1 MAELIFVV
9 DGDVESRRLAQRYLE
24 DGGHYVRTFST
35 IADFEKVQ
43 DCRPSLMLIA
53 STLPDG
59 DGLDLC
65 RRIRR
70 RPVESRIPVI
80 FVTTGTGEEQNC
92 AALEAGADNCLAKP
106 FSPRELMALVQAAL
120 RRVIRSF
127 PVESADIV
135 IDKTAMKL
143 SVRGAEVATTTL
155 EFRLVDYLARH
166 RGHTFTRDR
175 LLDAVW
181 GKLQFVTPRCVDA
194 CIRRLREKIEPD
206 ITSPTYVKTVRGIGY
221 RFDAVAVWPT
231 PPPGRCECLACAPP
245 NGRTARAGAL
255 RLIRREAAS

>member
-9 DGDVESRRLAQRYLE
+9 DGDLESCRLAQRYLE
-24 DGGHYVRTFST
+24 NGGHSVRTFST
-35 IADFEKVQ
+35 VAELERVQ

-59 DGLDLC
+59 GGLDLC

-70 RPVESRIPVI
+70 GPLESSIPLI
-80 FVTTGTGEEQNC
+80 FVTTGTEEEQSC
-92 AALEAGADNCLAKP
+92 AALEAGADNCLIKP
-106 FSPRELMALVQAAL
+106 FSPRELMARVQAAL
-120 RRVIRSF
+120 RRVIRSV
-127 PVESADIV
+127 PIGADIV
-135 IDKTAMKL
+135 IDNRAMKL

-166 RGHTFTRDR
+166 RGHTFTRDG

-181 GKLQFVTPRCVDA
+181 GKLEFVTPRSVDA

-206 ITSPTYVKTVRGIGY
+206 LASPTYVKTVRGIGY

-231 PPPGRCECLACAPP
+231 PPTGRCDCLACTPS
-245 NGRTARAGAL
+245 NGKTTQVRSL
-255 RLIRREAAS
+255 KLIRREAAS